1 MTQDPK
7 RLNKFYIHRSFSFI
21 ESWSLWVMNVGER
34 LRILIWKCFFFFF
47 LRTIERR
54 WYSFANI
61 SQITMDPRGRDGRE
75 SVWSDCSQILSEF
88 ILFRRDNYWKW
99 IGRARNCS
107 NSLPGK
113 MSKSPLICRI
123 VETLW
128 DLELEQWRTFE
139 F

>member
-1 MTQDPK
+1 
-7 RLNKFYIHRSFSFI
+7 
-21 ESWSLWVMNVGER
+21 MNVGER
-34 LRILIWKCFFFFF
+34 LRILISKCFFFFF
-47 LRTIERR
+47 ENDREDGTVSLIFLRLQ
-54 WYSFANI
+54 W
-61 SQITMDPRGRDGRE
+61 DPHGRDGRE

-107 NSLPGK
+107 NSLRGK

-128 DLELEQWRTFE
+128 DLELERKAGEKLLNFRHFIIWKKEFIFLFIKIWRAIN
-139 F
+139 